1 MKTFFRTQVSQM
13 GCGSFV
19 NINIFVLKYYFIRFI
34 HILHFFPA
42 LLNQICTQMSRT
54 QRGNSGV
61 SFNNTLL
68 NFGPGGRVRNNKQ
81 AWNAA
86 KHGRGWLHFLSFPK
100 CRVLFS
106 FLGISQPAS
115 LNSLQE
121 PVQWQLASASGLRLL
136 CFG

>member
-1 MKTFFRTQVSQM
+1 M

-34 HILHFFPA
+34 HILHFFRHI
-42 LLNQICTQMSRT
+42 LNQICTQMLRP

-68 NFGPGGRVRNNKQ
+68 NFELGGHVRNNKQ
-81 AWNAA
+81 AWNVA
-86 KHGRGWLHFLSFPK
+86 KHGKGWLHFLSFLK
-100 CRVLFS
+100 CRVLFF

-115 LNSLQE
+115 LNSLLE
-121 PVQWQLASASGLRLL
+121 PVQWQLESASGLRLL